1 MRFEGRG
8 LKYEFYELR
17 FIISIFVEGHGLTV
31 SSRCDHYAGTSTWC
45 EFDRGVWD
53 IVIGYGCVD
62 VIDISISDCDCDS
75 ASKSI
80 SISISYH
87 IIANLR
93 EPEPGYVYLIMD
105 KGYEA
110 QDRGGGII

>member
-1 MRFEGRG
+1 M
-8 LKYEFYELR
+8 KYEAYELR
-17 FIISIFVEGHGLTV
+17 FIISTFWRVTD
-31 SSRCDHYAGTSTWC
+31 SDSRYCCDHYAGTSTWC
-45 EFDRGVWD
+45 QCGVWD

-80 SISISYH
+80 SISISCH

-93 EPEPGYVYLIMD
+93 EPGYVYLIMD